1 MLDLSQVKVVVD
13 EITQATLPDRRLES
27 VAVRPS
33 VDSFGND
40 LLRITVVVNGTDGDP
55 PGGAA
60 VEALEGALR
69 DRLDDLNDHRLA
81 IVDILTPKDLAADVD
96 SES

>member
-1 MLDLSQVKVVVD
+1 MLELSQVKDVADQVAR
-13 EITQATLPDRRLES
+13 ATLTDRQLEAVS
-27 VAVRPS
+27 VRPS
-33 VDSFGND
+33 VDSFGSD
-40 LLRITVVVNGTDGDP
+40 LLRITVVVHGAAGDS

-69 DRLDDLNDHRLA
+69 DRLDELDDHRLA
-81 IVDILTPKDLAADVD
+81 IVDILTPADLAVDVD